1 MAVIYTDGSDGFEG
15 DHIATIFI
23 DSSHALREFE
33 EKQKRKEIKK
43 EIIKRFKKNQG
54 RHQ

>member
-1 MAVIYTDGSDGFEG
+1 MAAVYTDESDGFEG

-33 EKQKRKEIKK
+33 EKQKRKEIKNK
-43 EIIKRFKKNQG
+43 IE
-54 RHQ
+54 